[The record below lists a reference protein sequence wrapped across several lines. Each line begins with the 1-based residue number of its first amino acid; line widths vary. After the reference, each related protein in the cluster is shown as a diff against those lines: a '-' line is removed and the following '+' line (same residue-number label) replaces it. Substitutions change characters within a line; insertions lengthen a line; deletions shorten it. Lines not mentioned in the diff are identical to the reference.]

1 MYLKDKEDLSYP
13 EPPVLDMKW
22 ENCDANVAEQVNI
35 PKFSKLDNIE
45 TPFRFFELFFDN
57 ALIHMSVGYTMF
69 MVMQSKQILVLKL
82 LMKHSHK
89 FPNCKLHW

>member
-35 PKFSKLDNIE
+35 PKFSKRPLSD
-45 TPFRFFELFFDN
+45 FLSYS
-57 ALIHMSVGYTMF
+57 LIMH
-69 MVMQSKQILVLKL
+69 
-82 LMKHSHK
+82 
-89 FPNCKLHW
+89 